1 MITLFSAAG
10 AGGGG
15 GGRRCSSSGK
25 TNDRDFMRELN
36 TKINRET
43 RERFKLINTM
53 MTCITDVG
61 AAGLFVVGWGRREK
75 ERGKGKRENEKCE
88 R

>member
-1 MITLFSAAG
+1 MITLFSA

-43 RERFKLINTM
+43 RERFKLVNTM

-61 AAGLFVVGWGRREK
+61 AAGLFVVGGEKRREEEK
-75 ERGKGKRENEKCE
+75 RKGERENEKCE